1 MMINRHSNNSG
12 GPCLR
17 VFSPTTDDSTWASS
31 YLSEESEQ
39 AEQQVAGRNTNL
51 SERRTTIS
59 QTSLTNPVGRVIK
72 RLIDVCLSLPIVLVA
87 FPPLA
92 VAVLIGHR
100 LQSPGPLF
108 FRQQRCGQHQRKFV
122 ILKFRTMNV
131 PSNQTSEV
139 TSDPEQRIFPFGRML
154 RNTKLD
160 EVPQFLN
167 VLLGSMSIVGPR
179 PHHFEDCQKFEKA
192 VKDYAQRTIAKPGI
206 TGLAQFTE
214 YRGDFEWNCVESRVD
229 KDLDYIRRW
238 SILLDLSLIFK
249 TAAVIVAK
257 TLGLSPAIP
266 SPTRADTIIPI
277 PSLVNSNVNSEQ
289 NQRDEHERRA
299 A

>member
-1 MMINRHSNNSG
+1 MPQLRHE
-12 GPCLR
+12 L
-17 VFSPTTDDSTWASS
+17 
-31 YLSEESEQ
+31 
-39 AEQQVAGRNTNL
+39 
-51 SERRTTIS
+51 
-59 QTSLTNPVGRVIK
+59 
-72 RLIDVCLSLPIVLVA
+72 LPL
-87 FPPLA
+87 
-92 VAVLIGHR
+92 
-100 LQSPGPLF
+100 LQEKGLF
-108 FRQQRCGQHQRKFV
+108 
-122 ILKFRTMNV
+122 
-131 PSNQTSEV
+131 
-139 TSDPEQRIFPFGRML
+139 L
-154 RNTKLD
+154 RNFDQPCQLSF
-160 EVPQFLN
+160 P
-167 VLLGSMSIVGPR
+167 
-179 PHHFEDCQKFEKA
+179 FEDCQKFEKA
-192 VKDYAQRTIAKPGI
+192 VKDYSQRTIAKPGI